1 MTNSDTE
8 NLSGMA
14 YRARQ
19 TAAAARASDDAQESP
34 DAGSPAGPA
43 PASLRDEGSPNARG
57 SAAVPPLPASWRV
70 AASSGYPP
78 DEDLWYG
85 QSADAKP
92 HRRVGRT
99 IAVVS
104 LVAAVIAAAV
114 VANND
119 GRLRSAVDEVAT
131 RVQTALAAALAKGD
145 APSTAPVASP
155 PEFRAPVANHDSE
168 PKLAASEEPT
178 ATRAAA
184 PVVLPAP
191 EAAEPTPPPRAD
203 QATEPGSALVP
214 AHIVPPKTPARP
226 RPAFVFARSTVTV
239 PESRSAVAL
248 TIRRSGSAAGTA
260 SVVWWCRD
268 GTARA
273 NKDFA
278 DLGRRTETFAAAETS
293 RTIFV
298 PIINDGKA
306 EVNKHFSVHLGEYD
320 RERRHLQVL
329 STVHVEIDDDD

>member
-19 TAAAARASDDAQESP
+19 PAAAAGASDDAQLP
-34 DAGSPAGPA
+34 LDVGSPAGPA
-43 PASLRDEGSPNARG
+43 PASPRDEGSPNARA
-57 SAAVPPLPASWRV
+57 SAAPPPLPASWRSSEAL

-78 DEDLWYG
+78 DEDLWAA
-85 QSADAKP
+85 QSARARP

-104 LVAAVIAAAV
+104 LVAVVIAAAV

-119 GRLRSAVDEVAT
+119 GRLRGAVDEVAT
-131 RVQTALAAALAKGD
+131 RVQTALSAALAKGD
-145 APSTAPVASP
+145 GPSTAVGASP
-155 PEFRAPVANHDSE
+155 AEFRAPEANYDSG
-168 PKLAASEEPT
+168 PKLAASEEP
-178 ATRAAA
+178 AAA
-184 PVVLPAP
+184 PVVLPEP
-191 EAAEPTPPPRAD
+191 QAAELPSPPRAD
-203 QATEPGSALVP
+203 QGTESGSALVP
-214 AHIVPPKTPARP
+214 LDIVPPKTQPRP
-226 RPAFVFARSTVTV
+226 RPVFVFARSTVTV
-239 PESRSAVAL
+239 SESQSAVAL

-268 GTARA
+268 GTAIA

-278 DLGRRTETFAAAETS
+278 DLGQRTETFAAAEMS

-306 EVNKHFSVHLGEYD
+306 EVNKHFFVHLGEYD
-320 RERRHLQVL
+320 GERRHLQML

>member
-19 TAAAARASDDAQESP
+19 TAPDAGASDDE
-34 DAGSPAGPA
+34 
-43 PASLRDEGSPNARG
+43 ESPNARA
-57 SAAVPPLPASWRV
+57 SAAPPPLPASWRSAEAL

-78 DEDLWYG
+78 DEDLWA
-85 QSADAKP
+85 QSAYTNP
-92 HRRVGRT
+92 RRRVGRT
-99 IAVVS
+99 IAVVT
-104 LVAAVIAAAV
+104 LVVAVIAAAV

-119 GRLRSAVDEVAT
+119 GRLRGAVDEGAT
-131 RVQTALAAALAKGD
+131 RAQTALAAALAKEDG
-145 APSTAPVASP
+145 PSTAAGASP
-155 PEFRAPVANHDSE
+155 AEFRAPDANDDSE
-168 PKLAASEEPT
+168 PGLAASEEPT
-178 ATRAAA
+178 AIRGAA
-184 PVVLPAP
+184 PAVLPAP
-191 EAAEPTPPPRAD
+191 QAAEPTSPPRAD
-203 QATEPGSALVP
+203 QRTEPGAALVP
-214 AHIVPPKTPARP
+214 LDIVPPKAPARTQ
-226 RPAFVFARSTVTV
+226 PAFAFARSTVTV
-239 PESRSAVAL
+239 SESQSAVAL

-268 GTARA
+268 GTAIA

-278 DLGRRTETFAAAETS
+278 DLGRRTETFAAGEMS

-306 EVNKHFSVHLGEYD
+306 EPNKHFFVHLGEYD
-320 RERRHLQVL
+320 GERRHLQML